1 MPSSSY
7 PINPPCLSTIYQP
20 PQIPQLALGIGV
32 RTRSGLT
39 DSPTTLDSP
48 IRTKPTSLLP
58 SSDGVAGNK
67 LHPVILSP
75 EKSDTVLFGS
85 PINKSTPNQ
94 EELDEQYNQKSTPK
108 GNRRVVKRG
117 TTSIER
123 YADRNVTV
131 RIIYISTHHLS
142 SLTTQLALN

>member
-1 MPSSSY
+1 M
-7 PINPPCLSTIYQP
+7 
-20 PQIPQLALGIGV
+20 GE

-58 SSDGVAGNK
+58 STDGGAGNK
-67 LHPVILSP
+67 LHPIILSP

-85 PINKSTPNQ
+85 PTNKSTPNH
-94 EELDEQYNQKSTPK
+94 EELDEQYYQKSTPK

-131 RIIYISTHHLS
+131 RMIDNSNHLLH
-142 SLTTQLALN
+142 SLTTTLLALTLMTTLLLRLRYH